1 MRASGRTIK
10 PVVKESITTKTENK
24 KGLRVHSRTA
34 NWKAKVQNMTKM
46 DLSNFKESGGEASTK
61 VEESTTRLL
70 EKTN

>member
-1 MRASGRTIK
+1 M
-10 PVVKESITTKTENK
+10 VKEYITTRTENK
-24 KGLRVHSRTA
+24 KGLRDYSRTA
-34 NWKAKVQNMTKM
+34 NWKAKLSNTTKM

>member
-10 PVVKESITTKTENK
+10 PVVKESITTRTENK
-24 KGLRVHSRTA
+24 KGSRVYSRTA
-34 NWKAKVQNMTKM
+34 NWKAKPQNMTRM
-46 DLSNFKESGGEASTK
+46 DLLNFKESGGEASTK